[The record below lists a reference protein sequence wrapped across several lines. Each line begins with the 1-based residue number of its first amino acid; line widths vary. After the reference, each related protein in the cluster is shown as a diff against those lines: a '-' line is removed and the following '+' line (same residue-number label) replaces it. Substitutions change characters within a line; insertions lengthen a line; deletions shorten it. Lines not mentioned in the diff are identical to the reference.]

1 MVRQI
6 YNGKGLGLE
15 PWRALTESLVRL
27 RVFRLRL
34 GLNELAN
41 LAQKEGN
48 VLKFERQTAKRDKG
62 YSVCTSVA
70 ETRFIIAIPTVVF
83 PLSLSPTRPT
93 VLPVGITNETSVT
106 ALT

>member
-6 YNGKGLGLE
+6 DNGKGLGLE

-48 VLKFERQTAKRDKG
+48 VLKSERQTAKRDKG
-62 YSVCTSVA
+62 YSACKA
-70 ETRFIIAIPTVVF
+70 
-83 PLSLSPTRPT
+83 
-93 VLPVGITNETSVT
+93 
-106 ALT
+106 ALQNRRRQA

>member
-6 YNGKGLGLE
+6 DNGKGLGLE
-15 PWRALTESLVRL
+15 PWRAVTESLVRL

-48 VLKFERQTAKRDKG
+48 VLKFEHQTAKRDKG
-62 YSVCTSVA
+62 YSACKA
-70 ETRFIIAIPTVVF
+70 
-83 PLSLSPTRPT
+83 
-93 VLPVGITNETSVT
+93 
-106 ALT
+106 ALQNRRRQA